1 MMAVSI
7 NVNVK
12 MPDLGSTNVTKGI
25 KNICLNIRI
34 SENILCTLILLFHR
48 TKTNKTK
55 NITQTTKR

>member
-25 KNICLNIRI
+25 KNVCLNIRI
-34 SENILCTLILLFHR
+34 SEKILF
-48 TKTNKTK
+48 KY
-55 NITQTTKR
+55 